1 MKRGNNRGGLGK
13 KLSCSGSERAAKLFW
28 VIDDLDEPVVP
39 AVQGQ
44 VVTVEIIRQ
53 RCKKVGLGFA
63 LFSAQ
68 LNPCSYASG
77 LNAALQHC
85 DVTWVWLLATIAYR
99 MGGSMA
105 NVEKISIALPADM
118 ASLVRSAVETGDY
131 ASSSEVIREAL
142 REWKARRAAR
152 SDAISEIRRLWDE
165 GIKSGPSKD
174 LDIAAIKKRGRQR
187 LQADRKR

>member
-1 MKRGNNRGGLGK
+1 
-13 KLSCSGSERAAKLFW
+13 
-28 VIDDLDEPVVP
+28 
-39 AVQGQ
+39 
-44 VVTVEIIRQ
+44 
-53 RCKKVGLGFA
+53 
-63 LFSAQ
+63 
-68 LNPCSYASG
+68 
-77 LNAALQHC
+77 
-85 DVTWVWLLATIAYR
+85 
-99 MGGSMA
+99 MA